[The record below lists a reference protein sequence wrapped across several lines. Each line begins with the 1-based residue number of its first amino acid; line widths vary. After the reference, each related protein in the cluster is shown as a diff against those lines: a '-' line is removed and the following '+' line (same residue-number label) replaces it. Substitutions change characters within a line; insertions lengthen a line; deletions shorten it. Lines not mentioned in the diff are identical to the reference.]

1 MAERIAIYGGSFD
14 PVHFGH
20 LWAAQN
26 ALDLLGLDRVIFVPA
41 ATSPLK
47 PHGPVASNAQREM
60 MLRLAV
66 SGVTDRNGLP
76 TMLIDDRELR
86 RGGISYT
93 IDTVQEIAQ
102 ERPDDE
108 LFLLIGSDAFAAIQ
122 EWHRPAELL
131 EMITPIVFRR
141 GGEPE
146 INWKVLTGLI
156 PRNRVERIRK
166 FSTRFPLIEV
176 SSSDIR
182 ERVAQGR
189 GIRFLVPQAVL
200 ALIEA
205 ESLYQPAASSPA

>member
-1 MAERIAIYGGSFD
+1 MGERVAIYGGSFD

-26 ALDLLGLDRVIFVPA
+26 ALELCHLDRVIFVPA

-60 MLRLAV
+60 MLRLALA
-66 SGVTDRNGLP
+66 GVMDREGRP
-76 TMLIDDRELR
+76 SMVIDNRELR

-93 IDTVQEIAQ
+93 VDTVEEIAR

-108 LFLLIGSDAFAAIQ
+108 LFLLIGSDAFAAIRQ
-122 EWHRPAELL
+122 WHRPADLL
-131 EMITPIVFRR
+131 ATITPIIFRR

-146 INWKVLTGLI
+146 IDWDVLDGLI
-156 PRNRVERIRK
+156 SSHRAEQIRK
-166 FSTRFPLIEV
+166 LGIRLPLIEV
-176 SSSDIR
+176 SSRDIR

-189 GIRFLVPQAVL
+189 GIRFLVPHAVH
-200 ALIEA
+200 ALIDA
-205 ESLYQPAASSPA
+205 ESLYQPTVSSPG

>member
-1 MAERIAIYGGSFD
+1 MGERIAIYGGSFD

-20 LWAAQN
+20 LWAAQH
-26 ALDLLGLDRVIFVPA
+26 ALDLLRLDRVIFVPT

-47 PHGPVASNAQREM
+47 PHGPIASNAQREM
-60 MLRLAV
+60 MLRLAL
-66 SGVTDRNGLP
+66 SGATDREGHP
-76 TMLIDDRELR
+76 RMVIDDRELR
-86 RGGISYT
+86 RGGTSYT
-93 IDTVQEIAQ
+93 IDTVQEIAR

-108 LFLLIGSDAFAAIQ
+108 LFLLIGSDAFAAIR
-122 EWHRPAELL
+122 EWHRPAELF

-146 INWKVLTGLI
+146 IDWNVLTGLI
-156 PRNRVERIRK
+156 PPNRAEQIRK
-166 FSTRFPLIEV
+166 FSIRLPLIEV

-189 GIRFLVPQAVL
+189 GIRFLVPQAVQ

-205 ESLYQPAASSPA
+205 ESLYQPTVSSPA

>member
-1 MAERIAIYGGSFD
+1 MGERIAIYGGSFD

-20 LWAAQN
+20 LWAAQH
-26 ALDLLGLDRVIFVPA
+26 ALDLLRLDRVIFVPA

-47 PHGPVASNAQREM
+47 PHGPIASNAQREM
-60 MLRLAV
+60 MLRLAL
-66 SGVTDRNGLP
+66 SGATGRDGHP
-76 TMLIDDRELR
+76 TMVIDDRELR
-86 RGGISYT
+86 RGGTSYT
-93 IDTVQEIAQ
+93 IDTVQEIAR

-146 INWKVLTGLI
+146 IDWNVLTGLI
-156 PRNRVERIRK
+156 PPKRAEQIRK
-166 FSTRFPLIEV
+166 CSIRLPLIEV

-189 GIRFLVPQAVL
+189 GIRFLVPQAVH

-205 ESLYQPAASSPA
+205 ESLYQPTVSSPA